1 MNCNIINI
9 MIIRILVRIVII
21 IIKNIYSNKNKKYYN
36 CNNISNIFSKNTNI
50 SKNTRI
56 IVY

>member
-1 MNCNIINI
+1 